1 MSTFVLFLI
10 LGLGSGAVY
19 AALGLGLVVTY
30 RSSGVVNLATGAIAL
45 YVAYSYTLLRQG
57 KVLDPIPGVDNT
69 PSIGTGPLG
78 FWPAFAL
85 SLVIAGALGALLY
98 LLIFR
103 PLRAA
108 PAAAKAVASVGVMVV
123 LQALL
128 ATEVGSAAV
137 SVSPIFPFH
146 VYQILGSRVPGDRL
160 WFTAVIILIAIALT
174 AWFQFTR
181 FGLATRAAAESEK
194 GAFVTGLSPQRI
206 ALVNWALSTMIA
218 GIGGVFIAPIVPLTP
233 AAYSL
238 FIVAALA
245 AALVGNF
252 TKIGVTVAA
261 ALVIGMLQ
269 SEATYLQG
277 KSWAPES
284 GLTDLVPLI
293 VILLFLVV
301 RGQEL
306 PARGAIIQQTLG
318 RAPRPRGYLVPGAVI
333 AVAGFVSLALT
344 HNSMRGAI
352 ITTLVMAV
360 IALSQVVVTGYSGQ
374 ISFAQLTIAGVGAF
388 SLTRIQFQLHVPF
401 PIAPLLA
408 AVFAMIVGVV
418 VGLPA
423 LRIRGLPVAV
433 VTLALA
439 AALQNLWFNNPQWN
453 GGLEGAPIND
463 PTIFGVNLGVGSGHS
478 YPHLSFGVLC
488 LIVLLLVAGGVAVL
502 RRSRLGAAML
512 AVRANE
518 RAAAA
523 SGISVSRI
531 KLAAFAIGGFLAGLG
546 GAMLGYQQTT
556 ADVSSYTAMG
566 GLAFFTTAYLAGVTS
581 VSGGINAGI
590 IAAGGVAY
598 TLVNNGVPLWIYVLL
613 VGLLLVGVMELA
625 WPKFTRPALAVV
637 ALGAVLAAFL
647 HHGPIQLGE
656 YYAAISGILLI
667 LTVILN
673 PEGIVGPMHTQ
684 LAVLREKLS
693 ARRARTRAAAP
704 AAVTADGIADGPAAA
719 DAAGASAPDEP
730 AGAGRP
736 AGGQPDRAAGP
747 LLTVSDVGVRYG
759 GVIANEDVSFEVF
772 PGEIVG
778 LIGPNGAGKTTLL
791 DAITGYARATGSVK
805 LGARSLDALKPYQRS
820 RSGLGRTFQGIEL
833 YDDLSARENVEVGT
847 MATRAQ
853 RADGAGHAGAS
864 GPGASGPDGSSP
876 GAGSPDEVR
885 ADRKHPAVGIDAYFK
900 LLGLHTVAD
909 QPVRQLSVGQRQ
921 LVSVARALAGRPSIV
936 LLDEPAA
943 GLDVSESRWLG
954 ERLRAIRDAGTTIL
968 MVDHDMGLV
977 LDVCDRIVVL
987 NLGRVVAVGTPA
999 EIERNDDVKR
1009 AYLGTTHAG
1018 MESAT

>member
-19 AALGLGLVVTY
+19 AALGIGLVVTY
-30 RSSGVVNLATGAIAL
+30 RSSGVVNLATAAIAL
-45 YVAYSYTLLRQG
+45 YVAYTYAFLRQG
-57 KVLDPIPGVDNT
+57 KLVDPIPGLNPT
-69 PSIGTGPLG
+69 PGIGTGPLG
-78 FWPAFAL
+78 FWPSFGI
-85 SLVIAGALGALLY
+85 SIVIAGVLGALLY
-98 LLIFR
+98 VLIFR

-123 LQALL
+123 VQALL
-128 ATEVGSAAV
+128 ATGIGSSVV
-137 SVSPIFPFH
+137 SVSPIFPYH
-146 VYQILGSRVPGDRL
+146 VYDILGRRVPGDRL
-160 WFTAVIILIAIALT
+160 WFTAVIIVVAVVLT
-174 AWFQFTR
+174 LWFRFTR

-206 ALVNWALSTMIA
+206 ALVNWALSTVIA
-218 GIGGVFIAPIVPLTP
+218 GIGGVLIAPIVDLVPD
-233 AAYSL
+233 AYAL

-269 SEATYLQG
+269 SEATNLQSQ
-277 KSWAPES
+277 SWAPQS
-284 GLTDLVPLI
+284 GLSDLVPLI
-293 VILLFLVV
+293 VILVFLVL

-306 PARGAIIQQTLG
+306 PARGAIIQYTLG
-318 RAPRPRGYLVPGAVI
+318 LAPRPRGYVVPGVVI
-333 AVAGFVSLALT
+333 AVAGFVSLAVT

-352 ITTLVMAV
+352 ITTLVMAI

-401 PIAPLLA
+401 PFAPLLA

-439 AALQNLWFNNPQWN
+439 AVLQNLWFNNPQLN
-453 GGLEGAPIND
+453 GGFGGAPVKD
-463 PTIFGVNLGVGSGHS
+463 PSIFGVDLGVGSGHS
-478 YPHLSFGVLC
+478 YPELSFGVLC
-488 LIVLLLVAGGVAVL
+488 LIVLLLVAGGVALL

-523 SGISVSRI
+523 SGISVSQI

-546 GAMLGYQQTT
+546 GAMLAYQQTAADESSFT
-556 ADVSSYTAMG
+556 ALG

-590 IAAGGVAY
+590 IAAGGIIY

-613 VGLLLVGVMELA
+613 IGLLLAGLVQLA
-625 WPKFTRPALAVV
+625 WPRFIRPALVLV
-637 ALGAVLAAFL
+637 ALAAVAAAIFR
-647 HHGPIQLGE
+647 HGGIQLGE
-656 YYAAISGILLI
+656 YYAAISGVLLI

-673 PEGIVGPMHTQ
+673 PEGIVGPIQSQ
-684 LAVLREKLS
+684 LAALREKLA
-693 ARRARTRAAAP
+693 ARRSPARTSALPASDALGVADGLPLAVELAAGRVRPVAEELAP
-704 AAVTADGIADGPAAA
+704 AERPGRPSQPDGPA
-719 DAAGASAPDEP
+719 
-730 AGAGRP
+730 R
-736 AGGQPDRAAGP
+736 P
-747 LLTVSDVGVRYG
+747 LLAVSGVSVRYG
-759 GVIANEDVSFEVF
+759 GVVANEDVSFEVF

-778 LIGPNGAGKTTLL
+778 LIGPNGAGKTTLI
-791 DAITGYARATGSVK
+791 DAISGYARAAGSVELLGRK
-805 LGARSLDALKPYQRS
+805 LDGLKPFQRS
-820 RSGLGRTFQGIEL
+820 RDGLGRTFQGIEL
-833 YDDLSARENVEVGT
+833 YDDLSVQENVEVGT
-847 MATRAQ
+847 MAARSA
-853 RADGAGHAGAS
+853 RADG
-864 GPGASGPDGSSP
+864 
-876 GAGSPDEVR
+876 E
-885 ADRKHPAVGIDAYFK
+885 HPVLSIDTYFK
-900 LLGLHTVAD
+900 ILDLQAVAD

-921 LVSVARALAGRPSIV
+921 LVSVARALAGRPVIV

-943 GLDVSESRWLG
+943 GLDATESRWLG
-954 ERLRAIRDAGTTIL
+954 GRLRAIRDAGTAIV
-968 MVDHDMGLV
+968 MIDHDMGLV

-987 NLGRVVAVGTPA
+987 NLGKVVAVGPPA
-999 EIERNDDVKR
+999 EIERNDEVKR
-1009 AYLGTTHAG
+1009 AYLGTTHADV
-1018 MESAT
+1018 EPAS

>member
-19 AALGLGLVVTY
+19 ASLGLGLVVTY

-45 YVAYSYTLLRQG
+45 YVAYNYAFLRQG
-57 KVLDPIPGVDNT
+57 QIVNPIPGFDAT
-69 PSIGTGPLG
+69 PSLGTGPLS
-78 FWPAFAL
+78 FWPAFL
-85 SLVIAGALGALLY
+85 ISLAIAAVLGALLY
-98 LLIFR
+98 VLIFR

-108 PAAAKAVASVGVMVV
+108 PAAAKAVASVGVMVII
-123 LQALL
+123 QALL
-128 ATEVGSAAV
+128 ATGIGSQSV
-137 SVSPIFPFH
+137 SVSPIFPYH
-146 VYQILGSRVPGDRL
+146 IYTILGSRVPGDRL

-174 AWFQFTR
+174 LWFRYTR

-206 ALVNWALSTMIA
+206 ALVNWSLSTVIA
-218 GIGGVFIAPIVPLTP
+218 GVGGVLIAPIVPLTP
-233 AAYSL
+233 DAYDL

-261 ALVIGMLQ
+261 GLVIGMLQ

-293 VILLFLVV
+293 VILGFLVL

-306 PARGAIIQQTLG
+306 PSRGAIIQQTLG
-318 RAPRPRGYLVPGAVI
+318 KAPRPRGYLVPGVVLAVS
-333 AVAGFVSLALT
+333 GFVLLLIT
-344 HNSMRGAI
+344 QHQWRGAL
-352 ITTLVMAV
+352 ITTFIFAI

-388 SLTRIQFQLHVPF
+388 SLTRIQYSMHVPF
-401 PIAPLLA
+401 PLAPLLA
-408 AVFAMIVGVV
+408 AVFAMIVGTV

-439 AALQNLWFNNPQWN
+439 AALQDLWFNNPQFN
-453 GGLEGAPIND
+453 GGFGGAPIKD
-463 PTIFGVNLGVGSGHS
+463 ASIFGLNLGVGSGHD
-478 YPHLSFGVLC
+478 YPKLGFGVLC
-488 LIVLLLVAGGVAVL
+488 LIVMLLAAGAVAWI

-523 SGISVSRI
+523 SGISVSMI
-531 KLAAFAIGGFLAGLG
+531 KLIAFAIGGFLAGLG
-546 GAMLGYQQTT
+546 GTMLAYQQTT

-566 GLAFFTTAYLAGVTS
+566 GLVFFTTAYLAGVTS
-581 VSGGINAGI
+581 VAGGINAGV
-590 IAAGGVAY
+590 IAAGGIAY

-613 VGLLLVGVMELA
+613 IGLLLVGILELVA
-625 WPKFTRPALAVV
+625 PRFTRPGLVLTAI
-637 ALGAVLAAFL
+637 GAILAAIL
-647 HHGPIQLGE
+647 HHGGIQLGE
-656 YYAAISGILLI
+656 YYAAIGGVLLI

-673 PEGIVGPMHTQ
+673 PEGIVGPMQ
-684 LAVLREKLS
+684 AQYAALRERLL
-693 ARRARTRAAAP
+693 ARRAPAHAAP
-704 AAVTADGIADGPAAA
+704 AAGAAAAAEPAAA
-719 DAAGASAPDEP
+719 EAPEPGAVAAVTARPGRGQLAADGA
-730 AGAGRP
+730 
-736 AGGQPDRAAGP
+736 
-747 LLTVSDVGVRYG
+747 LLTVSGVGVHYG
-759 GVIANEDVSFEVF
+759 GVVATEDVTFEVF

-791 DAITGYARATGSVK
+791 DAVTGFARASGSVA
-805 LGARSLDALKPYQRS
+805 LGDRKLDALKPFKRS
-820 RSGLGRTFQGIEL
+820 RSGMGRTFQGLEL
-833 YDDLSARENVEVGT
+833 YDDLSVRENVEVGT
-847 MATRAQ
+847 MAA
-853 RADGAGHAGAS
+853 AGR
-864 GPGASGPDGSSP
+864 PGGH
-876 GAGSPDEVR
+876 
-885 ADRKHPAVGIDAYFK
+885 HPATDIDAYFK
-900 LLGLHTVAD
+900 ILELQAVAD
-909 QPVRQLSVGQRQ
+909 NPVKQLSVGQRQ
-921 LVSVARALAGRPSIV
+921 LVSVARALAGRPEIV

-943 GLDVSESRWLG
+943 GLDVTESRWLG
-954 ERLRAIRDAGTTIL
+954 DKLRAIRDSGTTIV

-987 NLGRVVAVGTPA
+987 NLGKVIAVGTPA
-999 EIERNDDVKR
+999 EIERNEEVKR
-1009 AYLGTTHAG
+1009 AYLGTTHAATHAAADAETRPG
-1018 MESAT
+1018 AGTPSPESAPTTPR

>member
-1 MSTFVLFLI
+1 MGTFVLFLI
-10 LGLGSGAVY
+10 LGLGSGAVF

-45 YVAYSYTLLRQG
+45 YVAYTYAFLRQG
-57 KVLDPIPGVDNT
+57 KLVDPIPGLDPT

-78 FWPAFAL
+78 FWPAFAI
-85 SLVIAGALGALLY
+85 SLVIAGLLGALLY

-123 LQALL
+123 IQALL
-128 ATEVGSAAV
+128 ATGIGSSVV
-137 SVSPIFPFH
+137 SVSPIFSYH

-160 WFTAVIILIAIALT
+160 WFTAVIIVIAVGLT
-174 AWFQFTR
+174 LWFRFTR

-206 ALVNWALSTMIA
+206 ALVNWALSTIIA
-218 GIGGVFIAPIVPLTP
+218 GVGGVLIAPIVPLIP
-233 AAYSL
+233 DAYAL

-277 KSWAPES
+277 KSWAPQS

-293 VILLFLVV
+293 VILVFLVL

-318 RAPRPRGYLVPGAVI
+318 LAPRPRGYTVPAVVI

-352 ITTLVMAV
+352 ITTIVMAI

-401 PIAPLLA
+401 PFAPLLA

-439 AALQNLWFNNPQWN
+439 AVLQNLWFNNPQLN
-453 GGLEGAPIND
+453 GGLGGAPIKD
-463 PTIFGVNLGVGSGHS
+463 PSIFGLDLGVGSGHS

-488 LIVLLLVAGGVAVL
+488 LIVLLLVAGGVAVV

-531 KLAAFAIGGFLAGLG
+531 KLAAFAIGGFIAGLG
-546 GAMLGYQQTT
+546 GAMLAYQQTT

-581 VSGGINAGI
+581 ISGGINAGL
-590 IAAGGVAY
+590 IAAGGIIY
-598 TLVNNGVPLWIYVLL
+598 TLINRGVPLWIYVLL
-613 VGLLLVGVMELA
+613 IGLLVVGLVQLA
-625 WPKFTRPALAVV
+625 WPRLTRPALV
-637 ALGAVLAAFL
+637 AAALAAVAAAVF
-647 HHGPIQLGE
+647 HHGGIALGE
-656 YYAAISGILLI
+656 YYAAISGVLLI

-673 PEGIVGPMHTQ
+673 PEGIVGPLQTQ
-684 LAVLREKLS
+684 LAVLREKLR
-693 ARRARTRAAAP
+693 ARRTPAGPDLADALAP
-704 AAVTADGIADGPAAA
+704 ADGAATADELAPDDALVPSAPGS
-719 DAAGASAPDEP
+719 AAGRT
-730 AGAGRP
+730 GAGSP
-736 AGGQPDRAAGP
+736 SSGGQTDGAARP
-747 LLTVSDVGVRYG
+747 LLTVSGVGVRYG
-759 GVIANEDVSFEVF
+759 GVVANEDVSFEVF

-791 DAITGYARATGSVK
+791 DAISGYARATGSVELAGRK
-805 LGARSLDALKPYQRS
+805 LDALKPYQRS
-820 RSGLGRTFQGIEL
+820 RDGMGRTFQGIEL
-833 YDDLSARENVEVGT
+833 YDDLSVRENVEVGT
-847 MATRAQ
+847 MAARAS
-853 RADGAGHAGAS
+853 RTDGN
-864 GPGASGPDGSSP
+864 
-876 GAGSPDEVR
+876 
-885 ADRKHPAVGIDAYFK
+885 HPARGADDYFK
-900 LLGLHTVAD
+900 ILHLEAVAD

-921 LVSVARALAGRPSIV
+921 LVSVARALAGRPDIV

-943 GLDVSESRWLG
+943 GLDVTESRWLG
-954 ERLRAIRDAGTTIL
+954 GRLRAIRDAGTTIV

-987 NLGRVVAVGTPA
+987 NLGKVIAVGPPA
-999 EIERNDDVKR
+999 EIERNDEVKR
-1009 AYLGTTHAG
+1009 AYLGTTHADV
-1018 MESAT
+1018 EPAS

>member
-1 MSTFVLFLI
+1 MGTFVLFLI
-10 LGLGSGAVY
+10 LGLGSGAVF

-45 YVAYSYTLLRQG
+45 YVAYTYAFLRQG
-57 KVLDPIPGVDNT
+57 KLVDPIPGLDPT

-78 FWPAFAL
+78 FWPSFVI
-85 SLVIAGALGALLY
+85 SLAIAGVLGALLY
-98 LLIFR
+98 VLIFR

-123 LQALL
+123 VQALL
-128 ATEVGSAAV
+128 ATGIGSSVV
-137 SVSPIFPFH
+137 SVSPIFPYH
-146 VYQILGSRVPGDRL
+146 VYEILGSRVPGDRL
-160 WFTAVIILIAIALT
+160 WFTAVIIVIAVALT
-174 AWFQFTR
+174 LWFRFTR

-206 ALVNWALSTMIA
+206 GLVNWALSTMIA
-218 GIGGVFIAPIVPLTP
+218 GVGGVLIAPIVPLIP
-233 AAYSL
+233 NAYAL
-238 FIVAALA
+238 FIAAA
-245 AALVGNF
+245 SAALVGNF

-277 KSWAPES
+277 KSWAPQS

-293 VILLFLVV
+293 VILVFLVL

-318 RAPRPRGYLVPGAVI
+318 RAPRPRGYVVPAMVI
-333 AVAGFVSLALT
+333 AVAGFTSLAVT

-352 ITTLVMAV
+352 ITTIVMAI

-401 PIAPLLA
+401 PFAPLLA

-439 AALQNLWFNNPQWN
+439 AVLQNLWFSNPQLN
-453 GGLEGAPIND
+453 GGLGGAPIQD
-463 PTIFGVNLGVGSGHS
+463 PSIFGVDLGVGSGHS

-488 LIVLLLVAGGVAVL
+488 LIVLLLVAGGAALL

-512 AVRANE
+512 AVRANG

-546 GAMLGYQQTT
+546 GAMLAYQQTT

-581 VSGGINAGI
+581 ISGGINAGI
-590 IAAGGVAY
+590 IVAGGIVY
-598 TLVNNGVPLWIYVLL
+598 TLVNNGAPLWIYVLL
-613 VGLLLVGVMELA
+613 IGLLLVGLVQLA
-625 WPKFTRPALAVV
+625 WPKLTRPALVVV
-637 ALGAVLAAFL
+637 ALAAVAAAIF
-647 HHGPIQLGE
+647 HHGGIQLGE
-656 YYAAISGILLI
+656 YYAAISGVLLI

-673 PEGIVGPMHTQ
+673 PEGIVGPLQSQ
-684 LAVLREKLS
+684 LAVLREKLR
-693 ARRARTRAAAP
+693 ARRSP
-704 AAVTADGIADGPAAA
+704 AEAGAPAAA
-719 DAAGASAPDEP
+719 DGLAAAEP
-730 AGAGRP
+730 P
-736 AGGQPDRAAGP
+736 ARHSQPDGPARP
-747 LLTVSDVGVRYG
+747 LLTVSGVGVRYG
-759 GVIANEDVSFEVF
+759 GVVANEDVSFEVF

-791 DAITGYARATGSVK
+791 DAISGYARAAGSVE
-805 LGARSLDALKPYQRS
+805 LGGRKLDALKPYQRS
-820 RSGLGRTFQGIEL
+820 RHGMGRTFQGIEL
-833 YDDLSARENVEVGT
+833 YDDLSVRENVEVGT
-847 MATRAQ
+847 MAARSG
-853 RADGAGHAGAS
+853 RADG
-864 GPGASGPDGSSP
+864 
-876 GAGSPDEVR
+876 E
-885 ADRKHPAVGIDAYFK
+885 HPAAGIDAYFK
-900 LLGLHTVAD
+900 ILHLQAVAD

-921 LVSVARALAGRPSIV
+921 LVSVARALAGRPAIV

-943 GLDVSESRWLG
+943 GLDVTESRWLSG
-954 ERLRAIRDAGTTIL
+954 RLRAIRDAGTTIVI
-968 MVDHDMGLV
+968 VDHDMGLV

-987 NLGRVVAVGTPA
+987 NLGRVVAVGPPA
-999 EIERNDDVKR
+999 EIERNDEVKR

-1018 MESAT
+1018 VEPAP

>member
-19 AALGLGLVVTY
+19 AALGIGLVVTY
-30 RSSGVVNLATGAIAL
+30 RSSGVVNLATAAIAL
-45 YVAYSYTLLRQG
+45 YVAYTYAFLRQG
-57 KVLDPIPGVDNT
+57 KLVDPIPGLNPT

-78 FWPAFAL
+78 FWPSFGI
-85 SLVIAGALGALLY
+85 SIVIAGVLGALLY
-98 LLIFR
+98 VLIFR

-123 LQALL
+123 VQALL
-128 ATEVGSAAV
+128 ATGIGSSVV
-137 SVSPIFPFH
+137 SVAPIFPYH
-146 VYQILGSRVPGDRL
+146 VYDILGRRVPGDRL
-160 WFTAVIILIAIALT
+160 WFTAVIIVVAVALT
-174 AWFQFTR
+174 LWFRFTR

-206 ALVNWALSTMIA
+206 ALVNWALSTVIA
-218 GIGGVFIAPIVPLTP
+218 GIGGVLIAPIVDLVPD
-233 AAYSL
+233 AYAL

-269 SEATYLQG
+269 SEATNLQSQ
-277 KSWAPES
+277 SWAPQS
-284 GLTDLVPLI
+284 GLSDLVPLI
-293 VILLFLVV
+293 VILVFLVL

-306 PARGAIIQQTLG
+306 PARGAIIQHTLG
-318 RAPRPRGYLVPGAVI
+318 LAPRPRGYIVPGVVI
-333 AVAGFVSLALT
+333 TVAGFVSLAVT

-352 ITTLVMAV
+352 ITTLVMAI

-401 PIAPLLA
+401 PFAPLLA

-439 AALQNLWFNNPQWN
+439 AALQNLWFNNPQLN
-453 GGLEGAPIND
+453 GGFGGAPVKD
-463 PTIFGVNLGVGSGHS
+463 PSIFGVDLGVGSGHS
-478 YPHLSFGVLC
+478 YPELSFGVLC
-488 LIVLLLVAGGVAVL
+488 LIVLLLVAGGVALL

-523 SGISVSRI
+523 SGISVSQI

-546 GAMLGYQQTT
+546 GAMLAYQQTAADESSFT
-556 ADVSSYTAMG
+556 ALG

-590 IAAGGVAY
+590 IAAGGIIY

-613 VGLLLVGVMELA
+613 IGLLLVGLVQLA
-625 WPKFTRPALAVV
+625 WPRLIRPALVVV
-637 ALGAVLAAFL
+637 ALAAVAAAIF
-647 HHGPIQLGE
+647 HHGGIQLGE
-656 YYAAISGILLI
+656 YYAAISGVLLI

-673 PEGIVGPMHTQ
+673 PEGIVGPIQSQ
-684 LAVLREKLS
+684 LAALREKLE
-693 ARRARTRAAAP
+693 ARRSPARTVALPAADVLGPADGLPVAAELAAAGVLP
-704 AAVTADGIADGPAAA
+704 AAEELATPERPARLSQPDGPA
-719 DAAGASAPDEP
+719 
-730 AGAGRP
+730 R
-736 AGGQPDRAAGP
+736 P
-747 LLTVSDVGVRYG
+747 LLTVSGVSVRYG
-759 GVIANEDVSFEVF
+759 GVVANEDVSFEVF

-778 LIGPNGAGKTTLL
+778 LIGPNGAGKTTLI
-791 DAITGYARATGSVK
+791 DAISGYARATGSVELLGRK
-805 LGARSLDALKPYQRS
+805 LDGLKPFQRS
-820 RSGLGRTFQGIEL
+820 RDGLGRTFQGIEL
-833 YDDLSARENVEVGT
+833 YDDLSVQENVEVGT
-847 MATRAQ
+847 MAARST
-853 RADGAGHAGAS
+853 RADG
-864 GPGASGPDGSSP
+864 
-876 GAGSPDEVR
+876 E
-885 ADRKHPAVGIDAYFK
+885 HPILSIDTYFK
-900 LLGLHTVAD
+900 LLDLQAVAD

-921 LVSVARALAGRPSIV
+921 LVSVARALAGRPVIV

-943 GLDVSESRWLG
+943 GLDATESRWLG
-954 ERLRAIRDAGTTIL
+954 GRLRAIRDAGTTIV
-968 MVDHDMGLV
+968 MIDHDMGLV

-987 NLGRVVAVGTPA
+987 NLGKVVAVGTPT
-999 EIERNDDVKR
+999 EIERNDEVKR
-1009 AYLGTTHAG
+1009 AYLGTTHADV
-1018 MESAT
+1018 EPAS

>member
-1 MSTFVLFLI
+1 MSLSTFVLFLI

-45 YVAYSYTLLRQG
+45 YVAYTYAFLRQG
-57 KVLDPIPGVDNT
+57 LILDPIPGLNAT
-69 PSIGTGPLG
+69 PSLGTGPLG
-78 FWPAFAL
+78 FWPAFL
-85 SLVIAGALGALLY
+85 ISLAIAGVLGALLY

-108 PAAAKAVASVGVMVV
+108 PAAAKAVASVGI
-123 LQALL
+123 LTIIGAIL
-128 ATEVGSAAV
+128 AVGVGSNAV
-137 SVSPIFPFH
+137 SVSPIFPYH
-146 VYQILGSRVPGDRL
+146 IYSILGSRVPGDRL
-160 WFTAVIILIAIALT
+160 WFTALVIIIAIVLT
-174 AWFQFTR
+174 LWFKFTR

-206 ALVNWALSTMIA
+206 ALVNWALSTVIA
-218 GIGGVFIAPIVPLTP
+218 GVGGVFIAPIVPLTP
-233 AAYSL
+233 GAFSL

-252 TKIGVTVAA
+252 TKIGVTVIA

-306 PARGAIIQQTLG
+306 PSRGAIIQQTLG
-318 RAPRPRGYLVPGAVI
+318 RAPRPRGYLLGGVFIAALGFLVLAVTQHDI
-333 AVAGFVSLALT
+333 
-344 HNSMRGAI
+344 RGAI
-352 ITTLVMAV
+352 ITSFIMAI

-388 SLTRIQFQLHVPF
+388 SLTRIQFAMHIPF
-401 PIAPLLA
+401 PFAPLLA
-408 AVFAMIVGVV
+408 AVFAMIVGTV

-453 GGLEGAPIND
+453 GGLAGAPIKD
-463 PTIFGVNLGVGSGHS
+463 ASIFGLDLGVGSGHS
-478 YPHLSFGVLC
+478 YPHLSFGVLT
-488 LIVLLLVAGGVAVL
+488 LIVLLLVAGGVVLL

-523 SGISVSRI
+523 SGISVSMI

-546 GAMLGYQQTT
+546 GAMLAYQQTT
-556 ADVSSYTAMG
+556 ADVSSYTALG

-590 IAAGGVAY
+590 IAAGGIAY
-598 TLVNNGVPLWIYVLL
+598 TLVNKGVPLWIYVLL
-613 VGLLLVGVMELA
+613 IGLLLVGVIELSA
-625 WPKFTRPALAVV
+625 KERVSPLVTRGALVVV
-637 ALGAVLAAFL
+637 AVATVLAAFL
-647 HHGPIQLGE
+647 HHGGIQLGN
-656 YYAAISGILLI
+656 YYDAISGVLLI

-673 PEGIVGPMHTQ
+673 PEGIIGPMQTQ
-684 LAVLREKLS
+684 YANLRDWILS
-693 ARRARTRAAAP
+693 RRKRGTAP
-704 AAVTADGIADGPAAA
+704 AAAAAADGIPATGDLGLEVTGADTVAAEAARA
-719 DAAGASAPDEP
+719 DNELATAGLATQAVAAAGAP
-730 AGAGRP
+730 A
-736 AGGQPDRAAGP
+736 RAADGAP
-747 LLTVSDVGVRYG
+747 LLTVNAVGVRYG

-791 DAITGYARATGSVK
+791 DAISGYARATGSVALRGRK
-805 LGARSLDALKPYQRS
+805 LDSLKPFQRS
-820 RSGLGRTFQGIEL
+820 RGGMGRTFQGIEL
-833 YDDLSARENVEVGT
+833 YDDLSVRENVEVGT
-847 MATRAQ
+847 MAARSG
-853 RADGAGHAGAS
+853 D
-864 GPGASGPDGSSP
+864 GPGL
-876 GAGSPDEVR
+876 AGGRPV
-885 ADRKHPAVGIDAYFK
+885 ADIDAYFK
-900 LLGLHTVAD
+900 ILHLEEVAD
-909 QPVRQLSVGQRQ
+909 DPVKQLSVGQRQ

-954 ERLRAIRDAGTTIL
+954 GRLRAIRDAGTTIV

-987 NLGRVVAVGTPA
+987 NLGKVVAVGTPS
-999 EIERNDDVKR
+999 EIERNDEVKR

-1018 MESAT
+1018 VESAT

>member
-1 MSTFVLFLI
+1 MGTFVLFLI

-45 YVAYSYTLLRQG
+45 YVAYTYAFLRQG
-57 KVLDPIPGVDNT
+57 KLVDPIPGLNPT

-85 SLVIAGALGALLY
+85 SLVIAGVLGALLY
-98 LLIFR
+98 VLIFR

-108 PAAAKAVASVGVMVV
+108 PAAAQAVASVGVMVV
-123 LQALL
+123 IQALL
-128 ATEVGSAAV
+128 ATGVGSAVV
-137 SVSPIFPFH
+137 SVTPIFPYH
-146 VYQILGSRVPGDRL
+146 VYEILGSRVPGDRL
-160 WFTAVIILIAIALT
+160 WFTAVIIVIAVALT
-174 AWFQFTR
+174 LWFRFTR

-218 GIGGVFIAPIVPLTP
+218 GVGGVLIAPIVPLIP
-233 AAYSL
+233 DAYAL
-238 FIVAALA
+238 FVVAALA

-277 KSWAPES
+277 KSWAPQS

-293 VILLFLVV
+293 VILVFLVL

-306 PARGAIIQQTLG
+306 PARGAIIQRTLG
-318 RAPRPRGYLVPGAVI
+318 LAPRPRGYLVPAVVI
-333 AVAGFVSLALT
+333 AVAGFVSLAVT

-401 PIAPLLA
+401 PFAPLLA
-408 AVFAMIVGVV
+408 ALFAMIVGAV

-439 AALQNLWFNNPQWN
+439 AVLQNLWFNNPQLN
-453 GGLEGAPIND
+453 GGLGGAPIRD
-463 PTIFGVNLGVGSGHS
+463 PSIFGIDLGVGSGHG

-488 LIVLLLVAGGVAVL
+488 LIVLLLTAGGVALL

-546 GAMLGYQQTT
+546 GAMLAYQQTA

-581 VSGGINAGI
+581 VGGGINAGI
-590 IAAGGVAY
+590 IAAGGIVY
-598 TLVNNGVPLWIYVLL
+598 TLVNNGVPLWIYILL
-613 VGLLLVGVMELA
+613 IGLLLVGLVQLA
-625 WPKFTRPALAVV
+625 WPKLVRPALVVV
-637 ALGAVLAAFL
+637 ALAAVAAAIF
-647 HHGPIQLGE
+647 HHGAIQLGE
-656 YYAAISGILLI
+656 YYDAISGVLLI

-673 PEGIVGPMHTQ
+673 PEGIVGPLQTQ
-684 LAVLREKLS
+684 LAVLREKLR
-693 ARRARTRAAAP
+693 ARRSPAPVVAP
-704 AAVTADGIADGPAAA
+704 AESAAEGLAAA
-719 DAAGASAPDEP
+719 DGQA
-730 AGAGRP
+730 AGRP
-736 AGGQPDRAAGP
+736 ARRGQPDGRP
-747 LLTVSDVGVRYG
+747 LLTVSGVSVRYG

-791 DAITGYARATGSVK
+791 DAISGYARATGSVELDGRK
-805 LGARSLDALKPYQRS
+805 LDGLKPYRRS
-820 RSGLGRTFQGIEL
+820 RDGMGRTFQGIEL
-833 YDDLSARENVEVGT
+833 YDDLSVRENVEVGT
-847 MATRAQ
+847 MAARSA
-853 RADGAGHAGAS
+853 RADGE
-864 GPGASGPDGSSP
+864 P
-876 GAGSPDEVR
+876 
-885 ADRKHPAVGIDAYFK
+885 PAAGIDAYFK
-900 LLGLHTVAD
+900 ILDLQAVAD
-909 QPVRQLSVGQRQ
+909 EPVRQLSVGQRQ
-921 LVSVARALAGRPSIV
+921 LVSVARALAGRPAIV

-943 GLDVSESRWLG
+943 GLDVTESRWLAG
-954 ERLRAIRDAGTTIL
+954 RLRAIRDAGTTIV

-987 NLGRVVAVGTPA
+987 NLGKVVAVGPPA
-999 EIERNDDVKR
+999 EIERNDEVKR
-1009 AYLGTTHAG
+1009 AYLGTTHADV
-1018 MESAT
+1018 EAAS

>member
-45 YVAYSYTLLRQG
+45 YVAYTYAFLRQG
-57 KVLDPIPGVDNT
+57 KLVDPIPGLNPT
-69 PSIGTGPLG
+69 PGIGTGPLG

-85 SLVIAGALGALLY
+85 SLVIAGVLGALLY
-98 LLIFR
+98 VLVFR

-123 LQALL
+123 MQALL
-128 ATEVGSAAV
+128 ATRIGSAVV
-137 SVSPIFPFH
+137 SVTPIFPYH
-146 VYQILGSRVPGDRL
+146 VYEILGSRVPGDRL
-160 WFTAVIILIAIALT
+160 WFTAVIIVIAIALT
-174 AWFQFTR
+174 LWFRFTR

-206 ALVNWALSTMIA
+206 ALVNWVLSTMIA
-218 GIGGVFIAPIVPLTP
+218 GVGGVLIAPVVPLIP
-233 AAYSL
+233 DAYAL

-252 TKIGVTVAA
+252 TKIGVTVGA

-277 KSWAPES
+277 KSWAPQS
-284 GLTDLVPLI
+284 GLTDLVPLV
-293 VILLFLVV
+293 VILVFLVL

-318 RAPRPRGYLVPGAVI
+318 LAPRPRGYLVPAVVI
-333 AVAGFVSLALT
+333 AVAGFASLALT

-401 PIAPLLA
+401 PFAPLLA

-439 AALQNLWFNNPQWN
+439 AALQNLWFNNPQLN
-453 GGLEGAPIND
+453 GGLGGAPVQD
-463 PTIFGVNLGVGSGHS
+463 PSIFGVDLGVGSGHS

-488 LIVLLLVAGGVAVL
+488 LIVLLLTAGGVALL

-546 GAMLGYQQTT
+546 GAMLAYQQTS
-556 ADVSSYTAMG
+556 ADVTSYTAMG

-581 VSGGINAGI
+581 VGGGINAGV
-590 IAAGGVAY
+590 IAAGGIIY
-598 TLVNNGVPLWIYVLL
+598 TLVNNGVPLWTYILL
-613 VGLLLVGVMELA
+613 IGLLLVGLVQLA
-625 WPKFTRPALAVV
+625 WPKLIRPALAVV
-637 ALGAVLAAFL
+637 ALGAVLAAVFR
-647 HHGPIQLGE
+647 HGGIQLGE
-656 YYAAISGILLI
+656 YYDAISGVLLI

-673 PEGIVGPMHTQ
+673 PEGIVGPLQSQ
-684 LAVLREKLS
+684 LAVLREKLR
-693 ARRARTRAAAP
+693 ARRSPAPATAAAETAGAGVLAAPDGPGPADGAAAAAP
-704 AAVTADGIADGPAAA
+704 PARRGQQDGPA
-719 DAAGASAPDEP
+719 
-730 AGAGRP
+730 R
-736 AGGQPDRAAGP
+736 P
-747 LLTVSDVGVRYG
+747 LLTVSGVGVRYG
-759 GVIANEDVSFEVF
+759 GVVANEDVSFEVF

-791 DAITGYARATGSVK
+791 DAISGYARAAGSVELDGRK
-805 LGARSLDALKPYQRS
+805 LDGLKPYRRS
-820 RSGLGRTFQGIEL
+820 RDGMGRTFQGIEL
-833 YDDLSARENVEVGT
+833 YDDLSVRENVEVGT
-847 MATRAQ
+847 MAARSART
-853 RADGAGHAGAS
+853 DGE
-864 GPGASGPDGSSP
+864 P
-876 GAGSPDEVR
+876 
-885 ADRKHPAVGIDAYFK
+885 PAAGIDAYFK
-900 LLGLHTVAD
+900 ILDLQAVAD

-921 LVSVARALAGRPSIV
+921 LVSVARALAGRPAIV

-943 GLDVSESRWLG
+943 GLDVTESRWLAG
-954 ERLRAIRDAGTTIL
+954 RLRAIRDAGTTIV

-987 NLGRVVAVGTPA
+987 NLGKVVAVGPPA
-999 EIERNDDVKR
+999 EIERNDEVKR
-1009 AYLGTTHAG
+1009 AYLGTTHADV
-1018 MESAT
+1018 ETAS